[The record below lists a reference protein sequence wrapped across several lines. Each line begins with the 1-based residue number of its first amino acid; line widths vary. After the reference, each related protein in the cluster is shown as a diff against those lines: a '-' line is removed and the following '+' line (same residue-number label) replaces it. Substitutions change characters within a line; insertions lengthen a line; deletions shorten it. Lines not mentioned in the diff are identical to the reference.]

1 MTKLWQTKQKLNKQ
15 VEAFETKDD
24 LLLDQKLV
32 KYDVLGSI
40 AHAMMLNKIGILT
53 HKELK
58 LLKSGLNEILELN
71 KQGKFILKEGDE
83 DIHTKIE
90 NFLTLKCGEAGQK
103 IHTGRSRNDQVLT
116 AIRLYTKDKLGNI
129 IKEVKSLEMSL
140 IEYAKKYTKVEMP
153 GYTHMQKAMPYT
165 VGLWLESFAE
175 SLGDDLQLVQ
185 AVYNIINQS
194 PLGSAAGYGVPFDVK
209 RDYTA
214 TLLSFKKVQKNP
226 LYCQN
231 SRGKFE
237 ASVLAALISVLQTI
251 NKFAQDVLLFT
262 TQEYGFFTVD
272 DTLTTGS
279 SIMPQKKNIDLA
291 ELLRSKVHI
300 VLGHYVSIV
309 SLSSNLPS
317 GYNRDLQDTKK
328 PLFESLDITYD
339 SLKMCQILLDGLH
352 PIETKLKAA
361 MTSELYAAS
370 KALKLAKKGIPFR
383 TAYKKI
389 ASRYRRK

>member
-1 MTKLWQTKQKLNKQ
+1 MTKLWQTKIKLDKQ

-32 KYDVLGSI
+32 QYDVLGSI
-40 AHAMMLNKIGILT
+40 AHAMMLEKIGILT
-53 HKELK
+53 AKELK
-58 LLKSGLNEILELN
+58 LLKKNLEEILQLHE
-71 KQGKFILKEGDE
+71 KGKFQLTEGDE
-83 DIHTKIE
+83 DVHTKIE
-90 NFLTLKCGEAGQK
+90 NYLTEKCGEAGKK

-116 AIRLYTKDKLGNI
+116 ALRLYTKDKLGNI
-129 IKEVKSLEMSL
+129 IKEVQSLEMSF
-140 IEYAKKYTKVEMP
+140 IECAKKYTKVEMP
-153 GYTHMQKAMPYT
+153 GYTHMQKAMPST
-165 VGLWLESFAE
+165 VGLWAGSFAQ
-175 SLGDDLQLVQ
+175 SLEDDLKIVQ
-185 AVYNIINQS
+185 TIYNIINQS
-194 PLGSAAGYGVPFDVK
+194 PLGSAAGYGVPFNVK

-214 TLLSFKKVQKNP
+214 KLLGFKKVQENP

-237 ASVLAALISVLQTI
+237 ASVLAVLISVLQTI

-262 TQEYGFFTVD
+262 TSEYGFFTVD
-272 DTLTTGS
+272 NSLTTGS

-300 VLGHYVSIV
+300 LLGHYVAIV

-328 PLFESLDITYD
+328 PLFESLEIAIN
-339 SLKMCQILLDGLH
+339 SLKMCQILLSGLH
-352 PIETKLKAA
+352 PKGAKLKAA
-361 MTSELYAAS
+361 MTEELYAAEN
-370 KALKLAKKGIPFR
+370 AMKLAKKGIPFR

-389 ASRYRRK
+389 ALRYRQK